1 MTQLKT
7 LQELYPTATREQ
19 ILAHKTALIRDAIE
33 NGYVDEDTYD
43 AEAMADRYDA
53 YEDYK
58 NDAVRTLNAR

>member
-1 MTQLKT
+1 MLDT
-7 LQELYPTATREQ
+7 LQKLYPTATKDQ
-19 ILAHKTALIRDAIE
+19 IERHKKALIQDAID

-58 NDAVRTLNAR
+58 NEAIQTLNSR